1 MSKAKKIYVL
11 NGPNLNLL
19 GEREP
24 DIYGNL
30 SLKDIEKTLI
40 DYAKDY
46 DVEIYFK
53 QSNHEGELIELVQE
67 ASKKANA
74 IIINPAGYSHTSVAL
89 LDALL
94 ASNIPVLEVHIS
106 NIFKREDFRH
116 NSYVS
121 KSAIGV
127 ISGLGID
134 GYLYSLKFLLDY
146 LKWWSFILTKNQ
158 IIDEEIRQAIKEL
171 SNMLEELKLT
181 EIQIENDKFGK
192 VRVARQNYISQISNF
207 PNTKESSNNN
217 DKPDQVIVNEND
229 ENIIKSPMV
238 GTIYLQPEP
247 GSDPFVK
254 IGDKVTKGQ
263 TLLIVE
269 AMKTMNDIVAEKDGT
284 VKEIIVKNE
293 QPVQFD
299 DPLIIVE

>member
-1 MSKAKKIYVL
+1 MSTVKKIYVL

-53 QSNHEGELIELVQE
+53 QSNHEGELIEIVQE

-146 LKWWSFILTKNQ
+146 LK
-158 IIDEEIRQAIKEL
+158 
-171 SNMLEELKLT
+171 
-181 EIQIENDKFGK
+181 
-192 VRVARQNYISQISNF
+192 
-207 PNTKESSNNN
+207 
-217 DKPDQVIVNEND
+217 
-229 ENIIKSPMV
+229 
-238 GTIYLQPEP
+238 
-247 GSDPFVK
+247 
-254 IGDKVTKGQ
+254 
-263 TLLIVE
+263 
-269 AMKTMNDIVAEKDGT
+269 
-284 VKEIIVKNE
+284 
-293 QPVQFD
+293 
-299 DPLIIVE
+299 

>member
-1 MSKAKKIYVL
+1 MSTLKKIYVL

-94 ASNIPVLEVHIS
+94 ASKIPVLEVHIS
-106 NIFKREDFRH
+106 NIFNLRIHVF
-116 NSYVS
+116 
-121 KSAIGV
+121 
-127 ISGLGID
+127 
-134 GYLYSLKFLLDY
+134 
-146 LKWWSFILTKNQ
+146 
-158 IIDEEIRQAIKEL
+158 
-171 SNMLEELKLT
+171 
-181 EIQIENDKFGK
+181 
-192 VRVARQNYISQISNF
+192 
-207 PNTKESSNNN
+207 
-217 DKPDQVIVNEND
+217 
-229 ENIIKSPMV
+229 
-238 GTIYLQPEP
+238 
-247 GSDPFVK
+247 
-254 IGDKVTKGQ
+254 
-263 TLLIVE
+263 
-269 AMKTMNDIVAEKDGT
+269 
-284 VKEIIVKNE
+284 
-293 QPVQFD
+293 
-299 DPLIIVE
+299 

>member
-121 KSAIGV
+121 KSAVGV

-146 LKWWSFILTKNQ
+146 LK
-158 IIDEEIRQAIKEL
+158 
-171 SNMLEELKLT
+171 
-181 EIQIENDKFGK
+181 
-192 VRVARQNYISQISNF
+192 
-207 PNTKESSNNN
+207 
-217 DKPDQVIVNEND
+217 
-229 ENIIKSPMV
+229 
-238 GTIYLQPEP
+238 
-247 GSDPFVK
+247 
-254 IGDKVTKGQ
+254 
-263 TLLIVE
+263 
-269 AMKTMNDIVAEKDGT
+269 
-284 VKEIIVKNE
+284 
-293 QPVQFD
+293 
-299 DPLIIVE
+299 

>member
-1 MSKAKKIYVL
+1 MSTVKKIYVL

-94 ASNIPVLEVHIS
+94 ASKIPVLEVHIS

-192 VRVARQNYISQISNF
+192 VRVARQNYIPQISNF
-207 PNTKESSNNN
+207 SNIKESSNTN
-217 DKPDQVIVNEND
+217 DNPDQVIVNEND